1 MASERPGYLT
11 ARGGH
16 SDQVWPDDDVRSA
29 YTWASD
35 DVGLWPGE
43 KVVTNAVRGFPPAP
57 GEPLPV
63 YPPGPFAAWNR
74 GQPGQGDVRD
84 LQDTQHRA
92 GSSQLVS
99 ARITPDEFDTNH
111 SLPAIKDPIPGR
123 ENSAS
128 GGRDQGRRLAAA
140 AIQGPVRDRRAE
152 QDTLAPPSD
161 GRGQPGGPSR
171 PAAPAARPGRTRKR
185 RQSAWLAIAAAGIIV
200 GAVAFILVTASP
212 GASPPNQPK
221 SRATPPT
228 ASTSPTP
235 PAGRWGYIGA
245 RKTDPVPLTI
255 AELFPASFSGG
266 TTTYKRAAQTKGKD
280 CRAALIG
287 SALQAAVRRA
297 NCTQVLRAT
306 YLSKTA
312 KVMGTIGVF
321 NLKNSAAASNAAS
334 KAGKSE
340 FVNQLAAKTGP
351 ANAIG
356 QGTGIEEA
364 VVKGHYLVLVW
375 AEATSLNP
383 PKHPAGRHRL
393 EAFMNLLIKNTVNLS
408 LSTRMVDG
416 KPAQPG

>member
-1 MASERPGYLT
+1 
-11 ARGGH
+11 
-16 SDQVWPDDDVRSA
+16 VRSA

-74 GQPGQGDVRD
+74 GQPGQGDARD
-84 LQDTQHRA
+84 LQDTQRRA

-123 ENSAS
+123 ENLAS
-128 GGRDQGRRLAAA
+128 GGRDQGRRSAEA
-140 AIQGPVRDRRAE
+140 AIQGPGRDRRAE

-161 GRGQPGGPSR
+161 GRGQPGGSSR
-171 PAAPAARPGRTRKR
+171 PAAPAARARRTRKR

-212 GASPPNQPK
+212 GASPPKQPK

-255 AELFPASFSGG
+255 AELFPSSFSGG
-266 TTTYKRAAQTKGKD
+266 TTTYKRAAQTKGKN

-287 SALQAAVRRA
+287 SALQAAVRHA
-297 NCTQVLRAT
+297 DCTQVLRAT

-334 KAGKSE
+334 KTGKSE

-375 AEATSLNP
+375 AEATNLNP
-383 PKHPAGRHRL
+383 PKHQAGRHRL
-393 EAFMNLLIKNTVNLS
+393 EAFMNLLVKNTVNLS